1 MFCRSGFCC
10 TLSHGLRGWARRR
23 RSRRGSGWGWSRRW
37 LSGRGLQR
45 HRRRRIPW
53 SIVERNIVAPR
64 QLQWWAVRG
73 RGSIWFHPSEV
84 YASSLEVQKKLLFTK
99 SRCFDSSA
107 ARQRDYKQRGQAA
120 LRDLHPVPFT
130 GSSTWRSD
138 HAVLKVSTTNQ
149 CFPWVSEL
157 LPTENSLGLV

>member
-1 MFCRSGFCC
+1 MFSKETLFCRSGFCC

-64 QLQWWAVRG
+64 QLRWWAVRG

-107 ARQRDYKQRGQAA
+107 ARQRGRRA
-120 LRDLHPVPFT
+120 RLHLEIFIQY
-130 GSSTWRSD
+130 
-138 HAVLKVSTTNQ
+138 H
-149 CFPWVSEL
+149 
-157 LPTENSLGLV
+157 SLGPQHDVQTMLY